1 MSWEVRLSRR
11 AVRDVEL
18 LRAANLAARARRL
31 IEVLQENP
39 FSNPPPYEKLVGDLQ
54 GCYSRRI
61 NRQHR
66 LVYEV
71 NQDARQVRVL
81 RMWTH
86 YE

>member
-71 NQDARQVRVL
+71 DQDARQVRVL